1 LPAVGF
7 SRRVVLLVVA
17 ALVLAGGGVAAGVLI
32 SEDGSS
38 GSSSLER
45 RYVYPQS
52 AKNVFLSACTKHSR
66 QSVCDC
72 VVRAYEATMPYGIY
86 KDIARGG
93 VQLNNKAYYQAFTQ
107 ASGHCSS

>member
-1 LPAVGF
+1 MVGF

-17 ALVLAGGGVAAGVLI
+17 ALALAGGGIAAGILI
-32 SEDGSS
+32 TEDGSS
-38 GSSSLER
+38 GKTDLKP

-66 QSVCDC
+66 KSVCDC

-86 KDIARGG
+86 RDISQGG

-107 ASGHCSS
+107 ASSHCSS